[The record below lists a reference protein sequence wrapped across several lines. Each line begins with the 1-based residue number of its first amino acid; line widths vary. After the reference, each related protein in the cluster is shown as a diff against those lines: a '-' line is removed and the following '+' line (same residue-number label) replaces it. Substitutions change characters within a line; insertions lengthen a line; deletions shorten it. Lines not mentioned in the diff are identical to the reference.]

1 MRHRRIA
8 LYAGI
13 SVVVAIGAVWF
24 IYHEDIRSFWAID
37 SCLDRGG
44 SWNYEG
50 EACRFV
56 ED

>member
-24 IYHEDIRSFWAID
+24 IYREDIRSFWAID

-44 SWNYEG
+44 AWNYEG

>member
-24 IYHEDIRSFWAID
+24 TYSEAIEAFWAID
-37 SCLDRGG
+37 GCLDRGG
-44 SWNYEG
+44 AWNYEG

>member
-24 IYHEDIRSFWAID
+24 IYREDIRSFWAID

-44 SWNYEG
+44 AWNYEV
-50 EACRFV
+50 EECRFV